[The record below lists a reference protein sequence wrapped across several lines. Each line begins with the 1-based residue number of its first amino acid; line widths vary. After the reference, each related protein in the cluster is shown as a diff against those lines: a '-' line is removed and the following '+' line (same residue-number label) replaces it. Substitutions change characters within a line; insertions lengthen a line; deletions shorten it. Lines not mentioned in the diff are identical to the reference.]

1 MASDDFTARTAAF
14 LQWFKALPGATFS
27 DAIKIVDLRSR
38 DAGRGISKSLCH
50 VQMQWPLLTDTR
62 NTVAT
67 QDIPADTTLFTIP
80 RKAIINSDTSSLRE
94 KLPNL
99 FESQG
104 DEDDEQALD
113 SWSALILI
121 MMYEVLLGD
130 QSKWKPYVDVL
141 PQTFDTPMFWSEEEL
156 SQLQASATV
165 NKIGKANAEEMFRTR
180 LLPAIRGNPI
190 IFLSSSDYCDNDLIK
205 LAHRMGST
213 IMAYA
218 FDLEN
223 EDAEDDQSD
232 EWVED
237 RDGKSMMGMVAMADI
252 LNADA
257 EFNVRWKN

>member
-1 MASDDFTARTAAF
+1 MAADDFTARTAAF
-14 LQWFKALPGATFS
+14 LQWFKALPGASFS
-27 DAIKIVDLRSR
+27 DAIEIVDLRSR
-38 DAGRGISKSLCH
+38 DAGRGIGKSICHAWTRRRLLADSK
-50 VQMQWPLLTDTR
+50 

-67 QDIPADTTLFTIP
+67 QNIPADTTLFTIP

-113 SWSALILI
+113 SWSGLILI
-121 MMYEVLLGD
+121 MMYEFFLGD
-130 QSKWKPYVDVL
+130 QSKWKPYMDVL

-165 NKIGKANAEEMFRTR
+165 NKIGKDSAEEMFRTR
-180 LLPAIRGNPI
+180 LLPAIRGNPTV
-190 IFLSSSDYCDNDLIK
+190 FVSSSSYSDSDLIQ

-223 EDAEDDQSD
+223 EEAEDDESD

-257 EFNVRWKN
+257 EFNV